1 MLILAS
7 MPQDLGS
14 GRLPNQ
20 QLRMAQSDGKS
31 RQPAKGMADQV
42 DWSPRARNVGVA
54 GQPSNVPDCGN

>member
-14 GRLPNQ
+14 GRLPNGETAQ

-42 DWSPRARNVGVA
+42 DWSARPR
-54 GQPSNVPDCGN
+54 PSGGD